1 MRRRSFLAALG
12 DAAVWP
18 TAVPAQQPVTEI
30 GFLNAGLPPTHLV
43 ASFRQSLAEAGY
55 TEGRNVT
62 VHYRFAEGKY
72 ERLPE
77 MAVGLVQRQVAVIVA
92 SPTPAALAAKA
103 ATTTIPIVFN
113 VPDDPI
119 KLGLVAAF
127 ARPGGNATGG
137 GFLLSELGPK
147 QLGLLRELV
156 PDATDF

>member
-12 DAAVWP
+12 GAAVWP

-77 MAVGLVQRQVAVIVA
+77 MAVGLVQRQVGSA
-92 SPTPAALAAKA
+92 SPTRRLVAKPNY
-103 ATTTIPIVFN
+103 TIPIAFN
-113 VPDDPI
+113 SPD
-119 KLGLVAAF
+119 
-127 ARPGGNATGG
+127 
-137 GFLLSELGPK
+137 
-147 QLGLLRELV
+147 
-156 PDATDF
+156 